1 MAIRVG
7 VNGFGRV
14 GRNFFRAVDAQH
26 AAGTTDIE
34 IVAVNDLTD
43 NKTLAHLLKYD
54 SVLGRLP
61 HDVSVDGEDL
71 HDVVRP
77 VEAQQGHPGARYRVH
92 RERRHLSQQLRQ
104 PQTAGDQARQL
115 ADPGPQ
121 VGGISADLFGG
132 QRPGAGAVDALGELR
147 RLCYC
152 RSLVQPGIRIPQRNS
167 PTYPRCNRHEMICH
181 TKNAAASSSGPR
193 AGSGG

>member
-26 AAGTTDIE
+26 AAGTTDID

-61 HDVSVDGEDL
+61 HDVSVDDEDL

-77 VEAQQGHPGARYRVH
+77 VEAQPGHPGARYRVH
-92 RERRHLSQQLRQ
+92 RERRHLSQRLRQ
-104 PQTAGDQARQL
+104 PQTAGDQACQL

-132 QRPGAGAVDALGELR
+132 QRPGGVLWTPSVNCVDSVTCAHLSSPEPASLNGTR
-147 RLCYC
+147 RLA
-152 RSLVQPGIRIPQRNS
+152 RGATATR
-167 PTYPRCNRHEMICH
+167 
-181 TKNAAASSSGPR
+181 
-193 AGSGG
+193 